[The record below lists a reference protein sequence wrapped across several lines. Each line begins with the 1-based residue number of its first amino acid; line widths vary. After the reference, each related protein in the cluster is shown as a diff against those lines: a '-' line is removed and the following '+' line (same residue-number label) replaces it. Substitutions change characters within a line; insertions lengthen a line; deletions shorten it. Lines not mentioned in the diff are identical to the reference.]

1 MNLERDFNLAQ
12 TKATQSLDVLHAA
25 NIDGPAPADEYK
37 QNSVRRAFQRAQSA
51 CFRKEPRIRLKQDK
65 VPSSTKKKSAIKPS
79 VRLPFFGCAV
89 SCGFPSPA
97 DDYIEKKLDL
107 NEYLIDKPSATF
119 FVRVAGDSMIG
130 VGIHPDDLLIVDR
143 SKEPRN
149 KSIVLAI
156 VNGEFTVKR
165 YICRNSKITLK
176 AENPAYQDIVIVEG
190 MQFEV
195 VGVCTNV
202 IHSLK

>member
-1 MNLERDFNLAQ
+1 
-12 TKATQSLDVLHAA
+12 
-25 NIDGPAPADEYK
+25 
-37 QNSVRRAFQRAQSA
+37 
-51 CFRKEPRIRLKQDK
+51 
-65 VPSSTKKKSAIKPS
+65 
-79 VRLPFFGCAV
+79 
-89 SCGFPSPA
+89 
-97 DDYIEKKLDL
+97 
-107 NEYLIDKPSATF
+107 
-119 FVRVAGDSMIG
+119 MIG

-176 AENPAYQDIVIVEG
+176 AENPACQDIVIVEG

>member
-1 MNLERDFNLAQ
+1 VGGYHRTAQ
-12 TKATQSLDVLHAA
+12 MKPIHAIVGEA
-25 NIDGPAPADEYK
+25 VHAKTTGQTN
-37 QNSVRRAFQRAQSA
+37 
-51 CFRKEPRIRLKQDK
+51 
-65 VPSSTKKKSAIKPS
+65 

-107 NEYLIDKPSATF
+107 NEHLIDKPAATF
-119 FVRVAGDSMIG
+119 FVRVAGDSMLG
-130 VGIHPDDLLIVDR
+130 AGIHPDDLLIVDR
-143 SKEPRN
+143 SKEPKN

-165 YICRNSKITLK
+165 YISRNNKVILK
-176 AENPAYQDIVIVEG
+176 AENPAHKDIAIVEG

-202 IHSLK
+202 IHSLQ

>member
-1 MNLERDFNLAQ
+1 MVLFLLMNTNKIQSDAHFSARNPHIFERG
-12 TKATQSLDVLHAA
+12 V
-25 NIDGPAPADEYK
+25 
-37 QNSVRRAFQRAQSA
+37 
-51 CFRKEPRIRLKQDK
+51 RIRLKQDK

>member
-1 MNLERDFNLAQ
+1 MRC
-12 TKATQSLDVLHAA
+12 SLRCCDSCL
-25 NIDGPAPADEYK
+25 
-37 QNSVRRAFQRAQSA
+37 FQRGV
-51 CFRKEPRIRLKQDK
+51 RIRLKQDK
-65 VPSSTKKKSAIKPS
+65 VPSSIKKKSAIKPS
-79 VRLPFFGCAV
+79 VRLPFFGCVV

-149 KSIVLAI
+149 KSIVLAV